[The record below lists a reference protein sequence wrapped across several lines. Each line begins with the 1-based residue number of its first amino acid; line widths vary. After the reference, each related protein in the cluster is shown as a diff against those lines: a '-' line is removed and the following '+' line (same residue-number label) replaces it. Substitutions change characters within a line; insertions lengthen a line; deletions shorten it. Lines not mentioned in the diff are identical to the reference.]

1 QKKPP
6 HPKPYITSQQRN
18 IGYFDNLEANSGNVT
33 NSMTLPTKTSNQNF
47 IPSPDSVNYAFL
59 YFHTQLSIVQATII
73 GNKSCYFFAILD
85 QLDSDT
91 FPDGRAHSG
100 EFYPHFFQ
108 NNSFG
113 VRSATE
119 GVGLQRS
126 AQVGLLILFVVP
138 LLIAAV
144 AAEFPSGTE
153 PTALP

>member
-1 QKKPP
+1 MQ
-6 HPKPYITSQQRN
+6 HPSRN

-33 NSMTLPTKTSNQNF
+33 NSMTLPTKASNQNF
-47 IPSPDSVNYAFL
+47 I
-59 YFHTQLSIVQATII
+59 LSIGCFLKVIHLNEVQATII

-91 FPDGRAHSG
+91 FPDGRVSHIWDLSK
-100 EFYPHFFQ
+100 FYPHFFQ

-113 VRSATE
+113 VRSAAE

>member
-1 QKKPP
+1 KQ
-6 HPKPYITSQQRN
+6 SQQGN
-18 IGYFDNLEANSGNVT
+18 IGYFDNLEANSRNVT
-33 NSMTLPTKTSNQNF
+33 NSMTLPTKTSC
-47 IPSPDSVNYAFL
+47 FL
-59 YFHTQLSIVQATII
+59 KIIHLNEVQATII

-91 FPDGRAHSG
+91 FPDGRVHSMK
-100 EFYPHFFQ
+100 FYPHFFQ
-108 NNSFG
+108 NNSLG
-113 VRSATE
+113 VRSAAE

-144 AAEFPSGTE
+144 ATEFPSGTE

>member
-1 QKKPP
+1 MESPGG
-6 HPKPYITSQQRN
+6 RN

-47 IPSPDSVNYAFL
+47 I
-59 YFHTQLSIVQATII
+59 LSIGCFLKIIHLNEVQATII

-91 FPDGRAHSG
+91 FPDGR
-100 EFYPHFFQ
+100 FYPHFFQ

>member
-1 QKKPP
+1 MAAFRKKGLQKRDLSI
-6 HPKPYITSQQRN
+6 HPDDNTGN
-18 IGYFDNLEANSGNVT
+18 IGYFDNLEANSRN
-33 NSMTLPTKTSNQNF
+33 
-47 IPSPDSVNYAFL
+47 PSPDSINYVFL

-91 FPDGRAHSG
+91 FPDGRVHSMK
-100 EFYPHFFQ
+100 FYPHFFQ
-108 NNSFG
+108 NNSLG
-113 VRSATE
+113 VRSAAE

-144 AAEFPSGTE
+144 ATEFPSGTE